1 VVGVRFLLCGG
12 RLKVEVVE
20 MGDEKWE
27 VFVFVRGGVNGVL
40 DILRKEGFV
49 QLFAGDVIKSEK
61 VMSKVVEG
69 NVIDY
74 CTELSVKVAEE
85 MKKWSWV

>member
-1 VVGVRFLLCGG
+1 MKFLLCGG
-12 RLKVEVVE
+12 RLKVEVAEV
-20 MGDEKWE
+20 GDGKWE

-40 DILRKEGFV
+40 DILRRDGFI
-49 QLFAGDVIKSEK
+49 QLFSGDISKSEK
-61 VMSKVVEG
+61 VMSRVVEG

-85 MKKWSWV
+85 MKRWSC